1 MFFNLIHGFHSNIEN
16 FKGFPWWLAFT
27 FISIRMYNICWLT
40 WYKNIQTKAL
50 RKHLDPESVIG
61 VLKNI
66 SCNFTVLLV
75 IQNWSENI
83 WSHLLSQLCWWWLL
97 ICLCWYHRLGIPI
110 YHIFTL
116 LRAANDQPWQNQ
128 GVAMAL
134 NLLAMAITFLLA
146 SSLSAFSL
154 AVVRC
159 LLTGFSGDGVF
170 WNWLNICLTWNLG
183 RNGERQRRSKANHL
197 YLL

>member
-1 MFFNLIHGFHSNIEN
+1 
-16 FKGFPWWLAFT
+16 
-27 FISIRMYNICWLT
+27 LT
-40 WYKNIQTKAL
+40 RYKNIQTKAW
-50 RKHLDPESVIG
+50 RKHLDPKSVIS
-61 VLKNI
+61 VFKNI
-66 SCNFTVLLV
+66 SFNFTALLV

-83 WSHLLSQLCWWWLL
+83 WSHLLSQLCWCWLL

-116 LRAANDQPWQNQ
+116 LIAANGLQWQYQ

-170 WNWLNICLTWNLG
+170 WN
-183 RNGERQRRSKANHL
+183 
-197 YLL
+197 